1 MSRDKLLE
9 YPENLRNLFGEHELF
24 PRTPLRQWMRLH
36 VPSPEQ
42 GYVVEDLDLI
52 YLRYGK
58 PIRRG
63 KKADGQFI
71 LCEWKLRKRFMD
83 YSQERVFGLIDR
95 LLRLADPTGIYYQ
108 GFYLITWGGTSNLLW
123 INKSK
128 ITQLQFQSFLFG
140 EFHIEPYRFDIYTKA
155 GEAENAS

>member
-1 MSRDKLLE
+1 MNEHNLRT
-9 YPENLRNLFGEHELF
+9 YPENLKNLFGEHKLF
-24 PRTPLRQWMRLH
+24 PRTPLREWMRLH
-36 VPSPEQ
+36 LPSPEQ

-58 PIRRG
+58 PIRRD

-71 LCEWKLRKRFMD
+71 LCEWKLRKRFMN

-108 GFYLITWGGTSNLLW
+108 GFYMITWDGISDLLW
-123 INKSK
+123 INDCK

-140 EFHIEPYRFDIYTKA
+140 EFYIEPYHFDTCIKA
-155 GEAENAS
+155 RRS